1 MFAGSIIWSGH
12 RPDYVHPSIT
22 FCMLFCGHTFLSS
35 LNFAFFHPPLLWKS
49 LSVYI
54 SPFCWKFTTPL
65 FVWLYPVNPGLF
77 YLSLL
82 IYIFQYINI
91 LFLLLSFA
99 FRENWR
105 LSEHV
110 FVNCYQ
116 DFVLFLLLWFQI
128 KKMGEWRASLN
139 KSFPVAIK
147 ILFPLHKRFLQ
158 LSTPPFWKRM
168 HDGVHEEWVWDK
180 LCI

>member
-1 MFAGSIIWSGH
+1 MTKRPLSLYTEQFAGNIIWSGH

-35 LNFAFFHPPLLWKS
+35 LNFAFFHPLLLWKS

-54 SPFCWKFTTPL
+54 SPFCWNFTTPF

-99 FRENWR
+99 LREIWR
-105 LSEHV
+105 LSEQV

-116 DFVLFLLLWFQI
+116 NFCSVPPFVIWN
-128 KKMGEWRASLN
+128 KENGRSKGLN
-139 KSFPVAIK
+139 KCFPVSIK
-147 ILFPLHKRFLQ
+147 ILFSLQKRFLQ
-158 LSTPPFWKRM
+158 LSTHPF
-168 HDGVHEEWVWDK
+168 
-180 LCI
+180 